1 MLILILYYRR
11 PGAASRLLFIKVIVN
26 LDSSEPGYLYDY
38 LLRLLLLLFL
48 LLLLLLLFFI
58 EVNRGGVATTSY
70 G

>member
-38 LLRLLLLLFL
+38 LLRLLLLLL
-48 LLLLLLLFFI
+48 LLFLLLFFI

>member
-48 LLLLLLLFFI
+48 LLLLLFFI

>member
-1 MLILILYYRR
+1 VLILILYYRR

-38 LLRLLLLLFL
+38 LLRLLLLLL
-48 LLLLLLLFFI
+48 LFLLLFFI

>member
-11 PGAASRLLFIKVIVN
+11 PGAASRLLFIKVIVM
-26 LDSSEPGYLYDY
+26 DSSELRYLYDY
-38 LLRLLLLLFL
+38 LLRLLLLLL
-48 LLLLLLLFFI
+48 LFLLLFFI

>member
-48 LLLLLLLFFI
+48 LLLFFI